1 MKKYFIC
8 ALLAA
13 ALVPT
18 SCELVDPTKIVN
30 PNLTVGNVLASDKPM
45 VNWLVGLERQLAVVY
60 NNVIVNLEIA
70 SDNYQNTR
78 TFYNQNLDGVK
89 LDFQDPQINLIQFTI
104 ADLRESA
111 LFGLTT
117 VKEADPTTTPDQE
130 AELHFYKGW
139 AELLAGE
146 IFLALPAVPNGPAI
160 SSTENITLAIADF
173 QQAVT
178 LTTNASAKAGYFL
191 ALARAYYN
199 LGDKANA
206 RTNAQS
212 AIAAEATFTRT
223 VRYDGVNALAN
234 TMQAALFARG
244 SFDDLQ
250 PLPRL
255 DFLDPKYS
263 GPTNEQAPITC
274 QKIEEAH
281 LILAEA
287 ALADGT
293 LTDAKD
299 AMKNAITVANT
310 RSDKTFNDS
319 VEDRPQPSPP
329 AVAAGDRPDKTDI
342 LVSASA
348 TDPLRAGLVLNRKA
362 GNVTVPIVSGTSL
375 SAADVELLATVD
387 QALEALYLL
396 RQEIFIAE
404 GRRMIDLG
412 IKFPVSEVEALSNSN
427 ITEANKQGFAPT
439 FIPSDMDAFT
449 YSKAAKTVIIKHNM
463 NKVLVAN
470 KTSPNVLP
478 FH

>member
-18 SCELVDPTKIVN
+18 SCELVDPTKVVN
-30 PNLTVGNVLASDKPM
+30 PNLTVGNVLASENPM
-45 VNWLVGLERQLAVVY
+45 ENWLVGLERQLAVVY
-60 NNVIVNLEIA
+60 NNAIVNQEIV

-89 LDFQDPQINLIQFTI
+89 LDFQDPQINLIQFSI

-111 LFGLTT
+111 VFGLTT
-117 VKEADPTTTPDQE
+117 VKPADPATTPDQE
-130 AELHFYKGW
+130 ADLYFYKGW

-146 IFLALPAVPNGPAI
+146 IFVALPAVPNGPAV
-160 SSTENITLAIADF
+160 SPTENINLAIADF
-173 QQAVT
+173 QQAVA
-178 LTTNASAKAGYFL
+178 LTTNASAKAGYYL

-199 LGDKANA
+199 LGDKTNA
-206 RTNAQS
+206 RTSAQS
-212 AIAAEATFTRT
+212 AIAADPAFTRT

-234 TMQAALFARG
+234 TMQAALFLRG
-244 SFDDLQ
+244 TFDDLQ

-263 GPTNEQAPITC
+263 GPTNEQAPIYF

-287 ALADGT
+287 ALSDNA
-293 LTDAKD
+293 LPDAKD
-299 AMKNAITVANT
+299 AMKNAITAANT
-310 RSDKTFNDS
+310 RPKKTFDDS
-319 VEDRPQPSPP
+319 VEDRPQPAPP
-329 AVAAGDRPDKTDI
+329 AVAAGDRPDKADI
-342 LVSASA
+342 LVAASA
-348 TDPLRAGLVLNRKA
+348 TDPLRPGLVLNRKA
-362 GNVTVPIVSGTSL
+362 GNITVPIVSGTSL
-375 SAADVELLATVD
+375 TAAAVDLLVDAD
-387 QALEALYLL
+387 QALETLYLL

-427 ITEANKQGFAPT
+427 ITEANKQGFAPA
-439 FIPSDMDAFT
+439 FIPTDMDAFT
-449 YSKAAKTVIIKHNM
+449 YDKAAKTVVMKHNM
-463 NKVLVAN
+463 NKVLVGN